1 MMSVVP
7 QGYIHWIPL
16 SLAAE
21 IILLCKGDYSVNLY
35 RFRVMA
41 NKRQPFEI
49 EGMTVWQQT
58 LANQDKG
65 RKEHARILSM
75 KPTIKWRGEEAL

>member
-16 SLAAE
+16 SLVVE
-21 IILLCKGDYSVNLY
+21 IILLCKGDYSVKFY

-49 EGMTVWQQT
+49 EDMAVWQQT

-65 RKEHARILSM
+65 RKEHTHILS
-75 KPTIKWRGEEAL
+75 L